1 MLFRSHVKNPA
12 FLDFYSGRENLHMLA
27 AIKKTT
33 DDRRIRQV
41 LDMVGLNPED
51 KKKYKKYSLGMK
63 QRLGIAAAIM
73 ESPDIVLLDEP
84 TNALDSDGIERFK
97 KILEKERER
106 GALIILTCHDYET
119 LRELCDE
126 IYMIEGGK
134 LAGHIES

>member
-1 MLFRSHVKNPA
+1 
-12 FLDFYSGRENLHMLA
+12 
-27 AIKKTT
+27 
-33 DDRRIRQV
+33 
-41 LDMVGLNPED
+41 
-51 KKKYKKYSLGMK
+51 
-63 QRLGIAAAIM
+63 M